1 MKTSRNTKSIV
12 IAAIILMAGTTLAFA
27 HGGWYDDGYGCGHC
41 MRGSMMGPGY
51 GGRMM
56 GPGYGGRMMGP
67 GYGDRMM
74 GPGYGDRMM
83 ERGHCRGMMGPGQGH
98 HRAFA
103 NLSDKDRAKIDAAR
117 EQFFDETR
125 SLRRNIEDQTYALH
139 KEMRKDAPDIAK
151 VTQLQKQLSKLQDE
165 FDMKAVQHRL
175 EMRKLWTK
183 MVPDRN

>member
-27 HGGWYDDGYGCGHC
+27 HGGWYDDDYGCGHC
-41 MRGSMMGPGY
+41 MRGSMMDPGYGGRMMEQGY

-56 GPGYGGRMMGP
+56 GPGH
-67 GYGDRMM
+67 GDRMM
-74 GPGYGDRMM
+74 GRDQ
-83 ERGHCRGMMGPGQGH
+83 CRGMMGPGRGQGRY
-98 HRAFA
+98 RALA

-117 EQFFDETR
+117 EKFFDETR
-125 SLRRNIEDQTYALH
+125 SLRRDIEDQAYALH

-165 FDMKAVQHRL
+165 FDLKAVQHRL

-183 MVPDRN
+183 MVPDQK